1 MSSEQASSARFS
13 QLADWLAWQETLHPK
28 AIDMGLERVREVA
41 RRLDAQLGGML
52 LGQHTEDRVNRVLV
66 AGTNG
71 KGSCIASMDTLLRSQ
86 GLCVGCYTSPHLI
99 SYNERICINGQPVSD
114 AALCNAFAAID
125 LARGE
130 ISLSY
135 FEFGTLA
142 AYWLM
147 AQAQLDIW
155 LIEVGLG
162 GRLDATNIIDADIAI
177 ITSIDLD
184 HEAFLGDTRELIALE
199 KLGIARPD
207 RLLICADLNPPQSL
221 LDGVAKLNCPVA
233 WAGEDFYWQQNE
245 GVTAFVFGDEL
256 HFSAPTP
263 QLPLPSVAAALL
275 ACLRLGQLPPM
286 PSLVDTVSQLR
297 LAGRWHRL
305 SCQGVDVVLDVAHN
319 PASTQALGIYLQGLA
334 RSFVLLMG
342 MMADKNIPG
351 SLAPLTAA
359 GHLFAISLPLPRAAT
374 PEALA
379 AQAQELGFV
388 SSAWNDVQLAI
399 ASALARCKD
408 TGEMLVICGSFYT
421 LAQAYPVLH
430 ALGACEVKR
439 G

>member
-1 MSSEQASSARFS
+1 MSSEAASPRFS

-28 AIDMGLERVREVA
+28 AIDMSLGRVREVA
-41 RRLDAQLGGML
+41 RRLDEQLGGKL
-52 LGQHTEDRVNRVLV
+52 LGKNAEGREKRVLV

-86 GLCVGCYTSPHLI
+86 GLRVGCYTSPHLI
-99 SYNERICINGQPVSD
+99 YYNERICINGQPVSD
-114 AALCNAFAAID
+114 ASLCNAFAAID
-125 LARGE
+125 AARAE

-147 AQAQLDIW
+147 AQAQLDFW

-162 GRLDATNIIDADIAI
+162 GRLDATNIIDADLAI

-199 KLGIARPD
+199 KLGIARPNS
-207 RLLICADLNPPQSL
+207 LLICADVNPPQSL

-256 HFSAPTP
+256 NFSAPTP

-275 ACLRLGQLPPM
+275 ACLRLGQLPPL
-286 PSLVDTVSQLR
+286 PSLVETVSQLR
-297 LAGRWHRL
+297 LAGRWHRFN
-305 SCQGVDVVLDVAHN
+305 CQGVDVVLDVAHN
-319 PASTQALGIYLQGLA
+319 PASTQALGTYLQGMSRA
-334 RSFVLLMG
+334 FVLLMG
-342 MMADKNIPG
+342 MMADKNITG

-359 GHLFAISLPLPRAAT
+359 GHLFAIALPLPRAAT
-374 PEALA
+374 AQALA
-379 AQAQELGFV
+379 AQAQALGFL
-388 SSAWNDVQLAI
+388 SSAWSDAQSAI
-399 ASALARCKD
+399 AAALARCKD

-421 LAQAYPVLH
+421 LAQAYPVLR